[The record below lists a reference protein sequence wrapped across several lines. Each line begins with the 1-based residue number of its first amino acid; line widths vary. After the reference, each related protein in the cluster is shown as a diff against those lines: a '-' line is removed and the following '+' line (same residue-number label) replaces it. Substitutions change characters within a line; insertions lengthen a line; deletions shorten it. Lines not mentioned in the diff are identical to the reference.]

1 MLIRLRILFFL
12 SVLSFFDKNIW
23 LNEKLFVT
31 LQFEIY
37 CINRAMKRFKILCV
51 LLLTVFFASVATD
64 FILDFV
70 TGARMGYNI
79 AEYLVDNELESRE
92 HLYIDV
98 MTAEAED
105 IIKTNAVNKL
115 SGDSVV
121 VLKNNISIVE
131 YAPSFAEDSEK
142 HNVWYTALT
151 WLNRLIIVIFVYV
164 IVVFVKIMR
173 LFMRTQVF
181 ERKIISL
188 LNHIGIAFLVL
199 ALVSTVWNF
208 GRAYLAAHLIDLEGL
223 MVNYSHCIEWNNL
236 LLGLVILVITEI
248 LSQATAIKEEQ
259 DLTI

>member
-1 MLIRLRILFFL
+1 MQ
-12 SVLSFFDKNIW
+12 V
-23 LNEKLFVT
+23 
-31 LQFEIY
+31 EIY
-37 CINRAMKRFKILCV
+37 CGSLSMKKFKILCV
-51 LLLTVFFASVATD
+51 LLLTVFFASVVTDLVFD
-64 FILDFV
+64 FI
-70 TGARMGYNI
+70 TGAKMGYNI
-79 AEYLVDNELESRE
+79 AEYLVDNKLESRE

-98 MTAEAED
+98 MAEEADD

-121 VLKNNISIVE
+121 VLRNNISIVE
-131 YAPSFAEDSEK
+131 YAPTFVGNSEK
-142 HNVWYTALT
+142 HNVCYHALT
-151 WLNRLIIVIFVYV
+151 WLNRLIILIFVYV

-199 ALVSTVWNF
+199 AVVSTIWNF

-223 MVNYSHCIEWNNL
+223 AVSYRHCIEWNDFV
-236 LLGLVILVITEI
+236 LGMVILVITEI